1 MLSGLGNVVRLAAL
15 RGVARDVARLHGIV
29 NSPQARIVAS
39 PQAFTHTVRRHCSR
53 QALPPPK
60 PTWRSYGKAVL
71 WSPLCTYIFHNEF
84 NKAEVRIYL
93 KQIMPPSLA
102 VGLVTGASVASIV
115 GRAGS
120 KAFVIGITVAATIA
134 SYDATMLRSQADTAA
149 SAASA
154 ASVTDEEAKR
164 IRAKWDAIF
173 GPLYTTT
180 SMKDKF
186 LPVLAGAKQMWLG
199 LNNMDENAKTL
210 SRDALV
216 KPEKIKLLQKLAEQQ
231 GSNMTEEQL
240 KGVAEA
246 IFELFDLDHNGV
258 LTFEE
263 FSFAF
268 ITSFALSMLSKCPM
282 TVDMFGG
289 DEVARLDYVFACIDA
304 NSSGYLEKGE
314 LIAFIKVIRK
324 LGGVLPDDAKCSP
337 KGHSGILG
345 PTDLAEKWLKE
356 TDTNRDDKI
365 SRLEFSK
372 LGPKLQIG
380 KVLQQLA

>member
-149 SAASA
+149 SAAS
-154 ASVTDEEAKR
+154 VTDEEAKR

-186 LPVLAGAKQMWLG
+186 TTMQMSAKKMWLG

-216 KPEKIKLLQKLAEQQ
+216 KPEKIKLFQKLAEQQ
-231 GSNMTEEQL
+231 GSNVTEEQL

-246 IFELFDLDHNGV
+246 IFDLFDLDHNGV

-268 ITSFALSMLSKCPM
+268 ITTIALGMLSKQM

-304 NSSGYLEKGE
+304 NSSGYLGR
-314 LIAFIKVIRK
+314 ASS
-324 LGGVLPDDAKCSP
+324 SP
-337 KGHSGILG
+337 S
-345 PTDLAEKWLKE
+345 
-356 TDTNRDDKI
+356 
-365 SRLEFSK
+365 
-372 LGPKLQIG
+372 
-380 KVLQQLA
+380 